1 MTIVSVIISCSASLI
16 MNVVKITSKV
26 KTGDIRVTFRRLAPP
41 CQDIAGET
49 NDQYSRASHHLTPGP
64 YLGRKKAPCQFR
76 YSENVKKMREVC
88 MDISITA
95 NDRTL
100 TFAVVDI
107 SLILFLSSFSN
118 DIISPLRQMII
129 LFALLQDYLKVKE
142 LVIQA

>member
-1 MTIVSVIISCSASLI
+1 
-16 MNVVKITSKV
+16 
-26 KTGDIRVTFRRLAPP
+26 
-41 CQDIAGET
+41 
-49 NDQYSRASHHLTPGP
+49 
-64 YLGRKKAPCQFR
+64 
-76 YSENVKKMREVC
+76 